1 MHRIAMSQLLA
12 INMPTV
18 VGQKG
23 DRTTGSPLLDSFV
36 LAPEVNSTAYLSQAF
51 ATKIAADRFEQSIS
65 LEALS
70 AALSSVPLNNPKRT
84 AHVELGLAVNAQ
96 PLAINTQPVDAEKP
110 AVHQLASQ
118 ILEKQDSDYQEADK
132 KEVAS
137 TADTEERIDERLAVD
152 RDAKPKPL
160 GSAVPTASA
169 SRAAASTFREP
180 RRFEQP
186 RKFEPPRKR
195 LPNPNPGL
203 ARAAAVGMLDLSD
216 KLLFGGE
223 DDGLINTYLGG
234 EDSLLAESN
243 ETVVFKYLSQ
253 QIAESKLTQVKN
265 RLPLA
270 VQPPSETEPS
280 EIVLDASNFQVVEQ
294 TASAVE
300 SAKAPIA
307 GDKGSDRVEGSTQSD
322 GQTLDAASMSQQIA
336 YLSQKVESLSQEL
349 LSLMVAMPQG
359 ARSGSDETA

>member
-1 MHRIAMSQLLA
+1 
-12 INMPTV
+12 
-18 VGQKG
+18 
-23 DRTTGSPLLDSFV
+23 
-36 LAPEVNSTAYLSQAF
+36 F
-51 ATKIAADRFEQSIS
+51 ATKIAADKFEQSIS

-110 AVHQLASQ
+110 AVQPLASQ
-118 ILEKQDSDYQEADK
+118 ILENQILEKQILENQDSDYLEADK

-160 GSAVPTASA
+160 GSSVPTAPA

-234 EDSLLAESN
+234 EDSLLVESN

-307 GDKGSDRVEGSTQSD
+307 GDKGSDRAEDGSTQSD

-359 ARSGSDETA
+359 VRSGSDEAA